1 MFSAYSPRAANAYQR
16 INVETSMHTMDQH
29 QLVSLLYE
37 GVLNSI
43 ATARGAM
50 ARGDVLGKVNA
61 ISKAV
66 RILEEGLSTSLDK
79 VDGGELAQ
87 NLGALYDYCIHR
99 LILANARND
108 DALMQEVMRLI
119 EPVATGW
126 SEIKKSGLTM
136 SHMLIDYYKA
146 IEDSSAKM
154 LEAAKLKDWD
164 GVVRYEGACA
174 VLIEQLRFKS
184 QEHELLPEHRREK
197 TRIMQRI
204 LRNDAQIR
212 CLAEPWLA
220 QFEHLFEG
228 QPQMMH

>member
-16 INVETSMHTMDQH
+16 INVETSMHTIDQH

-50 ARGDVLGKVNA
+50 ARGDVLCKVNA
-61 ISKAV
+61 VSKAI
-66 RILEEGLSTSLDK
+66 RIIEEGLNTALDK

-108 DALMQEVMRLI
+108 DAMMQEVMRLI

-126 SEIKKSGLTM
+126 NEIKKSG
-136 SHMLIDYYKA
+136 A
-146 IEDSSAKM
+146 GAA
-154 LEAAKLKDWD
+154 EAP
-164 GVVRYEGACA
+164 V
-174 VLIEQLRFKS
+174 S
-184 QEHELLPEHRREK
+184 
-197 TRIMQRI
+197 
-204 LRNDAQIR
+204 
-212 CLAEPWLA
+212 
-220 QFEHLFEG
+220 G
-228 QPQMMH
+228 QPVLVEA